1 MTGDRV
7 RQAANVVFAIAQVI
21 MVPLLGSGD
30 IGAVSR
36 RSPTYVVPAGYAFAI
51 WSLIFA
57 LSLAYAVYQA
67 LPAQRENPLLC
78 RVGWF
83 TATAFLASALWEVAF
98 PRGLFWV
105 SVGLIVL
112 CLVSNTLV
120 VARTL
125 PALPRL
131 TGAERVLVRVTF
143 SIYLGWITVATVAN
157 VAQTLSASGW
167 SASSPGA
174 PTWGVAIL
182 VVAGVIAS
190 AVTWATRANV
200 AYALTVVWALTAGV
214 VGQRSGE
221 NPLSTDAT
229 WMTAAGAAVLVAGVA
244 FYGLASRRA
253 TEGTERGAV

>member
-1 MTGDRV
+1 M
-7 RQAANVVFAIAQVI
+7 
-21 MVPLLGSGD
+21 
-30 IGAVSR
+30 
-36 RSPTYVVPAGYAFAI
+36 
-51 WSLIFA
+51 
-57 LSLAYAVYQA
+57 
-67 LPAQRENPLLC
+67 
-78 RVGWF
+78 
-83 TATAFLASALWEVAF
+83 
-98 PRGLFWV
+98 
-105 SVGLIVL
+105 
-112 CLVSNTLV
+112 
-120 VARTL
+120 
-125 PALPRL
+125 
-131 TGAERVLVRVTF
+131 RVTF

-200 AYALTVVWALTAGV
+200 AYALTVVWALTAVV